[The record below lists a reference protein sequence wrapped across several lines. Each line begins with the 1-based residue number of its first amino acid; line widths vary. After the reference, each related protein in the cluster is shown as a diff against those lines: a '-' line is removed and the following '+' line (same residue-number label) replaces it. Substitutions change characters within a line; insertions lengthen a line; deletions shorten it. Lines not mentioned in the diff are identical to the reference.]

1 MPIISKFC
9 GFCVARPEVAAAQGF
24 TETRIFCYAGMRN
37 GRRLQAANNSF
48 LAGHQTL
55 HGLLCAEIFISAA
68 VNSPF

>member
-1 MPIISKFC
+1 
-9 GFCVARPEVAAAQGF
+9 VAAAQGF
-24 TETRIFCYAGMRN
+24 TETRIFCYAGMRD

-48 LAGHQTL
+48 LAGHRTL

>member
-24 TETRIFCYAGMRN
+24 TETRIFCYAAMRD

-48 LAGHQTL
+48 LAGHRTL